1 MCSSVLIYSKTEGH
15 NSVTHSLSLSLCVC
29 VCDCFSFPL
38 AQLDSLILV
47 ELVFV
52 IATSASQADA
62 IVTAVDD
69 LIHKHLI
76 PEKSNV
82 K

>member
-15 NSVTHSLSLSLCVC
+15 NSVTLSLY